1 MTSGIY
7 SLVSGMSARWQKQDS
22 HSTNI
27 SGASAIGQKRLMTTF
42 SSFQKALQDAQQP
55 SSGTS
60 FQSPSV
66 SAQTPAFDWSPG
78 RMKLTG
84 ESLDV
89 AIQGPGFFQVQT
101 PNGTSLTRD
110 GHFKLD
116 SSNRLVTSQG
126 HPVLGESGPITFSSR
141 DVNIKSDGTLT
152 AKGQNAG
159 RLKLVMPERL
169 NQLKSEDGTYFSSG
183 AAKLVRASSATL
195 APNYLE
201 ESNVDLPREMVGMIQ
216 NQRMSDM
223 LSRAVQAQDESY
235 GKAIQELGS
244 I

>member
-1 MTSGIY
+1 MTAGIY

-27 SGASAIGQKRLMTTF
+27 SGASAIGQKRLMTAF
-42 SSFQKALQDAQQP
+42 SSFQSALQNAQNPSRGASVQP
-55 SSGTS
+55 A
-60 FQSPSV
+60 SV
-66 SAQTPAFDWSPG
+66 SSQNPAFDWSPG
-78 RMKLTG
+78 RLKLTG

-89 AIQGPGFFQVQT
+89 AIQGPGFFQIQT
-101 PNGTSLTRD
+101 PSGTSLTRD
-110 GHFKLD
+110 GHFQLD

-126 HPVLGESGPITFSSR
+126 HLVLGENGPLSFASR
-141 DVNIKSDGTLT
+141 DVKIKSDGTIT
-152 AKGQNAG
+152 ANGQNAG

-169 NQLKSEDGTYFSSG
+169 NQLKSEDGTYFTTG
-183 AAKLVRASSATL
+183 GAKLVRASNASL
-195 APNYLE
+195 APAYLE